1 MIMGNIATRIHVKM
15 EQSARKD
22 RNDRSANASDTLE
35 HSVLRTSMNVP
46 IQIRVP
52 MVDPVSTQM
61 DILDVNALEIG
72 LDRTVRPNLDRR

>member
-1 MIMGNIATRIHVKM
+1 MIMGNIATQTHVKM
-15 EQSARKD
+15 EQNARKD

-72 LDRTVRPNLDRR
+72 RGHTVQPNQDRR